1 MFCTEWALILRLI
14 ENPMDRWHEYL
25 TLLNLGGNTDVN
37 NREINAMLDF
47 SGQDPARGL
56 LRATR

>member
-1 MFCTEWALILRLI
+1 MFCKEWALILRLI

-47 SGQDPARGL
+47 LGVAP
-56 LRATR
+56 